1 LLNMDVNNNDSLDA
15 LGKTELPNPVLD
27 VKTLLPDLEPEVKI
41 APSRQLNSESLA
53 TTDVWYV

>member
-1 LLNMDVNNNDSLDA
+1 MDVNNNDSLDA